1 MRRFSSRLPVAPARE
16 TQPDLGLWVWAEG
29 ESGQAASGTVAQECR
44 ECSQRRL
51 LPARHAEPCS
61 LRWAERVAGS
71 QGSDGENRP
80 SRAAAGGDPGG
91 EESSSFFL
99 LGSGDAIYLR
109 VSFPS

>member
-51 LPARHAEPCS
+51 LPARRVEPCS
-61 LRWAERVAGS
+61 LRRAERVAGS
-71 QGSDGENRP
+71 QGSMG
-80 SRAAAGGDPGG
+80 STGLPGR
-91 EESSSFFL
+91 L
-99 LGSGDAIYLR
+99 LGVTRLGKSLPAA
-109 VSFPS
+109 FF